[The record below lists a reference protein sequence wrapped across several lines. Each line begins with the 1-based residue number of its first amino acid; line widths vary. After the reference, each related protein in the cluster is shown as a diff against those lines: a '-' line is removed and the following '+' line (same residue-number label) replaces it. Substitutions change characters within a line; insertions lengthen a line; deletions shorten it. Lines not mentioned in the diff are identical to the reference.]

1 MSLIK
6 HITPKV
12 CSPGLSK
19 VSTDTWVFFY
29 LKNRFSSNFC
39 KLMIPSVRGSE
50 KRVLKAFQQL
60 LQK

>member
-6 HITPKV
+6 HIAPKV

-19 VSTDTWVFFY
+19 VSTDTCFFY

-39 KLMIPSVRGSE
+39 KLMIPFGRGYE
-50 KRVLKAFQQL
+50 KRALKAFQQL
-60 LQK
+60 LQR